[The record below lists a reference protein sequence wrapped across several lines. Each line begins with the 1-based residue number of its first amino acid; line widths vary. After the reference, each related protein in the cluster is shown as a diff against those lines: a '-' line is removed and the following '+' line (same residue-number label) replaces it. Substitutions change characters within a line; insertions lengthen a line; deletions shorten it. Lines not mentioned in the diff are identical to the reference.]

1 MSTAAP
7 PWGTTRMGP
16 FVESGP
22 VPALTSVI
30 DPETQVAVY
39 YDDKGRKLEMG
50 AHGTSTNTSTPTTT
64 GGGGGDGQSGGQAQP
79 SDIDSMPANDQDQ
92 GTG

>member
-1 MSTAAP
+1 MSTTAP

-22 VPALTSVI
+22 VPAITSVI

-39 YDDKGRKLEMG
+39 YDDQGREIEMG

-64 GGGGGDGQSGGQAQP
+64 GGGDGRSGEHAQP

>member
-1 MSTAAP
+1 MTFTEP

-16 FVESGP
+16 FVTAEP
-22 VPALTSVI
+22 VPAYTAVI
-30 DPETQVAVY
+30 DPETQVAIY
-39 YDDKGRKLEMG
+39 IDEQGRRVEMG

-64 GGGGGDGQSGGQAQP
+64 GQGDGQSGQQNQP